1 MASTRSP
8 TLVEARLPLVPRYRQ
23 RVAEVPGHLANPV
36 WVDDPDF
43 DIAYHVRRNGLPRPG
58 TEAQLLDLVSRLT
71 SRPLDRTRP
80 LWEMYLVEGLS
91 GGRVAVV
98 TKTHPA
104 LVDGLSAID
113 IGQVLLDVEPDAP
126 APEPG
131 DVAPAARRRT
141 ARSWC
146 GRRSTSTPGG
156 RRRSWTPPAAR
167 SPTSGRPRPG
177 SPAWPADC
185 SGRPGRRCSPAP
197 HSPLNAPV
205 GRQRRVAVAR
215 AELDDI
221 KKIRKAHGGTVND
234 VLLTVVTGALR
245 EWLLSR
251 GEPVVAGTSVRA
263 LVPVSMQD
271 EDAVAGNRVSS
282 YLVDLPVGEPN
293 PRVRLAR
300 LSYAMRGIAQHG
312 QSVGADSLIA
322 LTGFAPPTLHAL
334 GARAAR
340 GLSRRLFNLVVTNVP
355 GPQFPLYAG
364 GSRML
369 EVFPVVPLARGQ
381 GLSIGMT
388 SYDGRVYFGL
398 NADRDSVGRRRRPGR
413 SHRAGG
419 RRAGGD
425 GRLIAPDRVTVA
437 LHRRRERAGCA
448 STCLPRRACCG
459 PSWTTAC
466 CPVRTRSSPSRRSCA
481 SSTSSATPTPTP
493 RSSSTRRCWPPRGRA
508 CG

>member
-1 MASTRSP
+1 MAERLTRLDASFLYLEEP
-8 TLVEARLPLVPRYRQ
+8 DTPMHVGGVLILEALPGGVDALADLVEARLPLVPRYRQ
-23 RVAEVPGHLANPV
+23 RVAVVPGHLANPV
-36 WVDDPDF
+36 WVDDPEF

-58 TEAQLLDLVSRLT
+58 SEAQLLDLVSRLT

-80 LWEMYLVEGLS
+80 LWEMYLVDGLS
-91 GGRVAVV
+91 HGRVAVV

-113 IGQVLLDVEPDAP
+113 IGQVLLDVEPEAP
-126 APEPG
+126 APEPVEWRPERPPTG
-131 DVAPAARRRT
+131 TQLLWDALDEYARRPSAIVDTARAAVTDVRATAGRLTGVAGGLLRT
-141 ARSWC
+141 ARK
-146 GRRSTSTPGG
+146 TMLAA
-156 RRRSWTPPAAR
+156 PP
-167 SPTSGRPRPG
+167 
-177 SPAWPADC
+177 
-185 SGRPGRRCSPAP
+185 
-197 HSPLNAPV
+197 SPLNATA

-234 VLLTVVTGALR
+234 VLLTVVTGSLR

-293 PRVRLAR
+293 PRVRLTR
-300 LSYAMRGIAQHG
+300 LSYAMRGIALHG

-355 GPQFPLYAG
+355 GPQFPLYAA

-398 NADRDSVGRRRRPGR
+398 NADRDSVGDVDVLADLIEQEV
-413 SHRAGG
+413 AGLVET
-419 RRAGGD
+419 AG
-425 GRLIAPDRVTVA
+425 
-437 LHRRRERAGCA
+437 
-448 STCLPRRACCG
+448 
-459 PSWTTAC
+459 
-466 CPVRTRSSPSRRSCA
+466 
-481 SSTSSATPTPTP
+481 
-493 RSSSTRRCWPPRGRA
+493 
-508 CG
+508 

>member
-1 MASTRSP
+1 MAERLTRLDASFLYLEEP
-8 TLVEARLPLVPRYRQ
+8 DTPMHVGGVLILEALPGGVDALADLVEARLPLVPRYRQ
-23 RVAEVPGHLANPV
+23 RVAVVPGHVANPV
-36 WVDDPDF
+36 WVDDPEF

-58 TEAQLLDLVSRLT
+58 TEAQLLDLVSRLA
-71 SRPLDRTRP
+71 SRPLDRSRP
-80 LWEMYLVEGLS
+80 LWEMYLVDGLS
-91 GGRVAVV
+91 HGRVAVV

-126 APEPG
+126 APEAVEWRPERPPTG
-131 DVAPAARRRT
+131 TQLLWDALDEYARRPSAIVDTARAAVTDVRATAGRLTGVAGGLLRT
-141 ARSWC
+141 ARK
-146 GRRSTSTPGG
+146 TMLAA
-156 RRRSWTPPAAR
+156 PP
-167 SPTSGRPRPG
+167 
-177 SPAWPADC
+177 
-185 SGRPGRRCSPAP
+185 
-197 HSPLNAPV
+197 SPLNATA

-234 VLLTVVTGALR
+234 VLLTVVTGSLR

-293 PRVRLAR
+293 PRVRLTR
-300 LSYAMRGIAQHG
+300 LSYAMRGIALHG

-355 GPQFPLYAG
+355 GPQFPLYAA

-398 NADRDSVGRRRRPGR
+398 NADRDSVGDVDVLADLIEQEVGQLVET
-413 SHRAGG
+413 AG
-419 RRAGGD
+419 
-425 GRLIAPDRVTVA
+425 
-437 LHRRRERAGCA
+437 
-448 STCLPRRACCG
+448 
-459 PSWTTAC
+459 
-466 CPVRTRSSPSRRSCA
+466 
-481 SSTSSATPTPTP
+481 
-493 RSSSTRRCWPPRGRA
+493 
-508 CG
+508 

>member
-1 MASTRSP
+1 
-8 TLVEARLPLVPRYRQ
+8 
-23 RVAEVPGHLANPV
+23 
-36 WVDDPDF
+36 VD
-43 DIAYHVRRNGLPRPG
+43 
-58 TEAQLLDLVSRLT
+58 
-71 SRPLDRTRP
+71 
-80 LWEMYLVEGLS
+80 GLS
-91 GGRVAVV
+91 RGRVAVI

-126 APEPG
+126 APEPAEWRPERPPNG
-131 DVAPAARRRT
+131 ARLVWEALDEYTRRPSAIVDTARAAVTDVRSTAARLSGVAGGLLRT
-141 ARSWC
+141 ARQ
-146 GRRSTSTPGG
+146 TML
-156 RRRSWTPPAAR
+156 
-167 SPTSGRPRPG
+167 
-177 SPAWPADC
+177 
-185 SGRPGRRCSPAP
+185 PAP
-197 HSPLNAPV
+197 HTPLNTTV

-215 AELDDI
+215 AELDDV
-221 KKIRKAHGGTVND
+221 KKVRKAYGGTVND
-234 VLLTVVTGALR
+234 VLLNVVAGALR

-251 GEPVVAGTSVRA
+251 GEPVVGGTSVRA

-300 LSYAMRGIAQHG
+300 LSYAMRGIALHG

-355 GPQFPLYAG
+355 GPQFPLYAA

-398 NADRDSVGRRRRPGR
+398 NADRDSVGDVDILADLIEQEVAELVEA
-413 SHRAGG
+413 AG
-419 RRAGGD
+419 
-425 GRLIAPDRVTVA
+425 
-437 LHRRRERAGCA
+437 
-448 STCLPRRACCG
+448 
-459 PSWTTAC
+459 
-466 CPVRTRSSPSRRSCA
+466 
-481 SSTSSATPTPTP
+481 
-493 RSSSTRRCWPPRGRA
+493 
-508 CG
+508 

>member
-1 MASTRSP
+1 MVERLNRLDASFLYLEEADTP
-8 TLVEARLPLVPRYRQ
+8 MHVGGVLILEAPAGGIEALADLVEARLALVPRYRQ

-43 DIAYHVRRNGLPRPG
+43 DIAYHLRRSGLPRPG
-58 TEAQLLDLVSRLT
+58 NEGQLLDLVSRLT

-80 LWEMYLVEGLS
+80 LWEAYLVDGLAD
-91 GGRVAVV
+91 GRVAVI

-126 APEPG
+126 APEPVEWRPRRPPTG
-131 DVAPAARRRT
+131 AELVWQALDEYVRRPSAVVDTARDVVTDVRSTAARVSGVAGGLLRT
-141 ARSWC
+141 ARK
-146 GRRSTSTPGG
+146 TLL
-156 RRRSWTPPAAR
+156 A
-167 SPTSGRPRPG
+167 
-177 SPAWPADC
+177 
-185 SGRPGRRCSPAP
+185 AP

-205 GRQRRVAVAR
+205 GRQRRVSVAR
-215 AELDDI
+215 ADLDDV
-221 KKIRKAHGGTVND
+221 KEVRKAHGGTVND

-251 GEPVVAGTSVRA
+251 GEPVVGGTAIRA

-271 EDAVAGNRVSS
+271 EEAVAGNRVSS

-293 PRVRLAR
+293 PRVRLTR

-355 GPQFPLYAG
+355 GPQLPLYAA

-388 SYDGRVYFGL
+388 SYDGRVFFGL
-398 NADRDSVGRRRRPGR
+398 NAERDSVGDVDVLADLIEQEVAELVE
-413 SHRAGG
+413 SAG
-419 RRAGGD
+419 
-425 GRLIAPDRVTVA
+425 
-437 LHRRRERAGCA
+437 
-448 STCLPRRACCG
+448 
-459 PSWTTAC
+459 
-466 CPVRTRSSPSRRSCA
+466 
-481 SSTSSATPTPTP
+481 
-493 RSSSTRRCWPPRGRA
+493 
-508 CG
+508 

>member
-1 MASTRSP
+1 MVERLTRLDASFLYLEERDTP
-8 TLVEARLPLVPRYRQ
+8 MHVGGVLILEAPAAGVDALADLVAARLPLVPRYRQ

-43 DIAYHVRRNGLPRPG
+43 DIAYHVRHSGLPRPG
-58 TEAQLLDLVSRLT
+58 TEVQLLDLVSRLA

-80 LWEMYLVEGLS
+80 LWEMYLVDGLS
-91 GGRVAVV
+91 GGRVAVI

-126 APEPG
+126 TPEPVEWRPERLPNG
-131 DVAPAARRRT
+131 VQLVWQALDEYANRPSAIVDAARVAVTDVRATAARLTGVAGGLLRT
-141 ARSWC
+141 AA
-146 GRRSTSTPGG
+146 T
-156 RRRSWTPPAAR
+156 AMLA
-167 SPTSGRPRPG
+167 
-177 SPAWPADC
+177 
-185 SGRPGRRCSPAP
+185 AP
-197 HSPLNAPV
+197 HTPLNATV

-215 AELDDI
+215 AELDDV

-234 VLLTVVTGALR
+234 VLLTVITGALR

-251 GEPVVAGTSVRA
+251 GEPVVGGRTVRA

-271 EDAVAGNRVSS
+271 DGTGAGNRVSS
-282 YLVDLPVGEPN
+282 YLVDLPVGESN
-293 PRVRLAR
+293 PRVRLTR

-355 GPQFPLYAG
+355 GPQVPLYAA

-388 SYDGRVYFGL
+388 SYDGRVFFGL
-398 NADRDSVGRRRRPGR
+398 NADRDSVGDVDVLADLIEQEVGELVEK
-413 SHRAGG
+413 AG
-419 RRAGGD
+419 
-425 GRLIAPDRVTVA
+425 
-437 LHRRRERAGCA
+437 
-448 STCLPRRACCG
+448 
-459 PSWTTAC
+459 
-466 CPVRTRSSPSRRSCA
+466 
-481 SSTSSATPTPTP
+481 
-493 RSSSTRRCWPPRGRA
+493 
-508 CG
+508 

>member
-1 MASTRSP
+1 MVERLTRLDASFLYLEEPDTPMHVGGVLILEAPRGGVDALAA
-8 TLVEARLPLVPRYRQ
+8 LVEARLPLVPRYRQ

-43 DIAYHVRRNGLPRPG
+43 DISYHLRRNGLPRPG
-58 TEAQLLDLVSRLT
+58 TEAQLLDLVSRLA
-71 SRPLDRTRP
+71 SRPLHRRRP
-80 LWEMYLVEGLS
+80 LWEMYLVDGLS
-91 GGRVAVV
+91 HGRVAVI

-126 APEPG
+126 APEPAEWRPERPPHG
-131 DVAPAARRRT
+131 AQLVWEALDEYARRPSAIVDIAREAVTDVRSTAARLTGVAGGLLRT
-141 ARSWC
+141 ARK
-146 GRRSTSTPGG
+146 TMLAAPPTPMN
-156 RRRSWTPPAAR
+156 T
-167 SPTSGRPRPG
+167 T
-177 SPAWPADC
+177 
-185 SGRPGRRCSPAP
+185 
-197 HSPLNAPV
+197 V

-215 AELDDI
+215 AELDDL
-221 KKIRKAHGGTVND
+221 KTVRKAYGGTIND
-234 VLLTVVTGALR
+234 VLLTVVAGALR

-251 GEPVVAGTSVRA
+251 GEPVVAGTAVRA
-263 LVPVSMQD
+263 LVPVSMRD
-271 EDAVAGNRVSS
+271 EDAGAGNRVSS

-300 LSYAMRGIAQHG
+300 LSYAMRGIALHG

-355 GPQFPLYAG
+355 GPQFPLYAA

-398 NADRDSVGRRRRPGR
+398 NADRESVGDVDVLADLIEQEVAELVEA
-413 SHRAGG
+413 AG
-419 RRAGGD
+419 
-425 GRLIAPDRVTVA
+425 
-437 LHRRRERAGCA
+437 
-448 STCLPRRACCG
+448 
-459 PSWTTAC
+459 
-466 CPVRTRSSPSRRSCA
+466 
-481 SSTSSATPTPTP
+481 
-493 RSSSTRRCWPPRGRA
+493 
-508 CG
+508 

>member
-1 MASTRSP
+1 MVERLTRLDASFLYLEEPDTP
-8 TLVEARLPLVPRYRQ
+8 MHVGGVLVLEAPPGGVDALAALLEARLALVPRYRQ

-43 DIAYHVRRNGLPRPG
+43 DITYHVRRNGLPRPG
-58 TEAQLLDLVSRLT
+58 TQQQLLDLVSRLT
-71 SRPLDRTRP
+71 SRPLDRSRP
-80 LWEMYLVEGLS
+80 LWEAYLVEGLPD
-91 GGRVAVV
+91 GRVAVV

-126 APEPG
+126 APDPVEWRPQRPPNG
-131 DVAPAARRRT
+131 AQLVWQALDEYLRRPSAVVDAARGAVTDVRSTAARLSGVAGGLLRT
-141 ARSWC
+141 AR
-146 GRRSTSTPGG
+146 TTLL
-156 RRRSWTPPAAR
+156 
-167 SPTSGRPRPG
+167 
-177 SPAWPADC
+177 
-185 SGRPGRRCSPAP
+185 PAP

-215 AELDDI
+215 ADLDDL
-221 KKIRKAHGGTVND
+221 KTIRKAHGGTVND

-245 EWLLSR
+245 EWLFSR
-251 GEPVVAGTSVRA
+251 GEPLVAGTSIRA
-263 LVPVSMQD
+263 LVPVSLQD
-271 EDAVAGNRVSS
+271 EDSLAGNRVSS

-293 PRVRLAR
+293 PRVRLTR
-300 LSYAMRGIAQHG
+300 LSFAMRGIAQHG

-355 GPQFPLYAG
+355 GPQVPLYAA

-388 SYDGRVYFGL
+388 SYNGRVFFGL
-398 NADRDSVGRRRRPGR
+398 NAERDSVGDVDVL
-413 SHRAGG
+413 A
-419 RRAGGD
+419 D
-425 GRLIAPDRVTVA
+425 LIEQEVA
-437 LHRRRERAGCA
+437 ELVE
-448 STCLPRRACCG
+448 
-459 PSWTTAC
+459 
-466 CPVRTRSSPSRRSCA
+466 
-481 SSTSSATPTPTP
+481 SA
-493 RSSSTRRCWPPRGRA
+493 A
-508 CG
+508 

>member
-1 MASTRSP
+1 MVERLTRLDASFLYLEEPDTP
-8 TLVEARLPLVPRYRQ
+8 MHVGGVLILEAPPGGVDALAALVEARLPLVPRYRQ

-36 WVDDPDF
+36 WVDDSDF
-43 DIAYHVRRNGLPRPG
+43 DIAYHLRRNGLPRPG
-58 TEAQLLDLVSRLT
+58 TEAQLLDLVSRLA
-71 SRPLDRTRP
+71 SRPLHRRRP
-80 LWEMYLVEGLS
+80 LWEMYLVDGLS
-91 GGRVAVV
+91 HGRVAVI

-126 APEPG
+126 APGPAEWRPERPPNG
-131 DVAPAARRRT
+131 AQLVWEALDEYARRPSAIVDTARGAVTDVRSTAARLTGVAGGLLRT
-141 ARSWC
+141 ARK
-146 GRRSTSTPGG
+146 TML
-156 RRRSWTPPAAR
+156 A
-167 SPTSGRPRPG
+167 
-177 SPAWPADC
+177 
-185 SGRPGRRCSPAP
+185 AP
-197 HSPLNAPV
+197 HTPLNTTV
-205 GRQRRVAVAR
+205 GRQRRVAIAR
-215 AELDDI
+215 AELDHL
-221 KKIRKAHGGTVND
+221 KKVRKSYGGTIND
-234 VLLTVVTGALR
+234 VLLTVVAGALR

-251 GEPVVAGTSVRA
+251 GEPVVAGTAVRA

-300 LSYAMRGIAQHG
+300 LSYAMRGIALHG

-355 GPQFPLYAG
+355 GPQFPLYAA

-398 NADRDSVGRRRRPGR
+398 NADRESVGDVDILADLIEQEVAELVEA
-413 SHRAGG
+413 AG
-419 RRAGGD
+419 
-425 GRLIAPDRVTVA
+425 
-437 LHRRRERAGCA
+437 
-448 STCLPRRACCG
+448 
-459 PSWTTAC
+459 
-466 CPVRTRSSPSRRSCA
+466 
-481 SSTSSATPTPTP
+481 
-493 RSSSTRRCWPPRGRA
+493 
-508 CG
+508 